1 MDEIDAKILNAVQRD
16 PRITLAG
23 LAALTKSTLSTCHRR
38 LRRLEGAGY
47 IAGYRAIIDPERV
60 GLTFHALVFVS
71 LEPGTVGRFEEFE
84 QAASLLPEVIE
95 VLRLS
100 GRPEYVLR
108 VIASDS
114 AGFNTLYDVQLSD
127 LPRVASLQLELILGV
142 PVPARAIA
150 VSPP

>member
-1 MDEIDAKILNAVQRD
+1 MDEVDTAILNAVQSN

-23 LAALTKSTLSTCHRR
+23 LAALTKATLSTCHRR
-38 LRRLEGAGY
+38 LRRLEDAGY

-60 GLTFHALVFVS
+60 GLTFHALVFVA
-71 LEPGTVGRFEEFE
+71 LAPGPVDRFEEFE

-108 VIASDS
+108 VMTSDS
-114 AGFNTLYDVQLSD
+114 AGFNILYDFQLSD
-127 LPRVASLQLELILGV
+127 LPRVASLRSELILGV

-150 VSPP
+150 IPSP